1 MAHDT
6 SPPAPDDDPSILND
20 VVVWRRLQWD
30 QMPEDSTHPGRRR
43 MSSGAFDDSRDG
55 TGMSVHVPL
64 PGETVEHYLGEVQR
78 EHDGVAALV
87 VGKIRE
93 GGYGIRFAPD
103 AI

>member
-1 MAHDT
+1 
-6 SPPAPDDDPSILND
+6 
-20 VVVWRRLQWD
+20 
-30 QMPEDSTHPGRRR
+30 

-103 AI
+103 AIDARHAEITREIRSKHKKKYLYGIAVLIREGRLPE